1 MNVDELD
8 GRFGEAWSGEAPN
21 GSHINLVVARRGSP
35 TAAAA
40 AGAMAQTVPGHAPF
54 LLCLGA
60 GNLVRPATV
69 VRNKTPIDSEEIAL
83 VTWGAAQVG
92 IGQGICD
99 ALAEGVLDETLVDAL
114 VLLVAVWVD
123 PAAHDH
129 TAVRLANRDATKRAI
144 VDALAP
150 SHLEQARA
158 LVAGR
163 DSATNAFYRGA

>member
-1 MNVDELD
+1 MNLDELD
-8 GRFGEAWSGEAPN
+8 GRFGEAWSGVAPD

-40 AGAMAQTVPGHAPF
+40 AGAMAQTMPGHAPF

-60 GNLVRPATV
+60 GHLVRPVTV
-69 VRNKTPIDSEEIAL
+69 VRNKTPIDSEELAL
-83 VTWGAAQVG
+83 VTWGAAQIG
-92 IGQGICD
+92 IGQGVCD
-99 ALAEGVLDETLVDAL
+99 AVAEGLLDEALVDEL

-123 PAAHDH
+123 PEARDH
-129 TAVRLANRDATKRAI
+129 TAVRLANRDATKRALA
-144 VDALAP
+144 DALAR

-158 LVAGR
+158 LVAAR